1 MRIVKATRQD
11 WKWPAIFL
19 LAGLAGAAV
28 AYLYFFH
35 AFPEASIDLRLSRTE
50 IAERSAGWL
59 RLRGLNPAG
68 YRQSVLF
75 DPEDEARTYLERE
88 VGLEA
93 ANRLMTSEVPVWRW
107 RVRFFRPPQKE
118 EFVVRLTTAGQ
129 LTGFRHLIDEK
140 APGARLGKDEAQRLA
155 EIFLRAQK
163 AIDPAQYWLVSDSLD
178 ARPNRHDY
186 TFTWERR
193 NYRLKEA
200 TWRVSVTV
208 QGDRIGGYR
217 EFLKV
222 PEQWDRDYQRLR
234 SRNELLNMIATA
246 FYLPLLI
253 AGIIVLIRMAQRKRV
268 EWRAAVAIG
277 GLVGALFAVMGV
289 NQLPTVAAQFP
300 TNAPYSTSVAIVV
313 IGAVLAGALIGAFV
327 ALLAAAGAPLYSDLV
342 PNRIRLSKLFTLPG
356 LRSKEFFFS
365 TLIGYGMA
373 AMHIGAVVLFYIVAR
388 RFGAWAPLE
397 VNYDNAL
404 STYLPWLY
412 PMAVSLL
419 AATSEEFS
427 FRLFA
432 IPLLDRWL
440 KSRWVAIVV
449 PAFVWGFLHSSYPQ
463 QPAWIRGVEVGLIG
477 LLAGWVMLRFGILA
491 TLVWHYTVDAVMI
504 GLFLLR
510 SDNLGY
516 KISGALVGDV
526 VLIPLLVGV
535 VLYWQHGGFLE
546 DETLTGCGAAAP
558 GVAAA
563 VAAGAPQAAAAA
575 PGAAEPAAQ
584 PVPAPANA
592 YAPASPR
599 RMRIAIGAGL
609 AGVVLLLLVRPP
621 VLGDFIR
628 YTIGRRQAEV
638 IAVAHLR
645 GSGVDVSRF
654 RRVTV
659 REQAASSTRAE
670 YLRETAGLAETNR
683 IYSAGHARLAVWR
696 TRFFRPLEKSEYSVR
711 LAPDGTDPRTH
722 YQQDEQA
729 PGAAL
734 LAAEAQARA
743 EAFLKARGV
752 TLDDYNLVQSNP
764 EKRPARNDF
773 AFVWE
778 GKKPLAGEA
787 RERVAVDL
795 TGDRL
800 SGPLYSIK
808 IPEDWERNH
817 TRQRLSTLLLPVYI
831 GLWVAVAV
839 VVFAKRVGRTTLR
852 WTLYAG
858 IGAIGAALVLSAAV
872 VNLPAWEAGY
882 DTSIPWGTEMTREAV
897 GAVMA
902 AMGAFVGLLLA
913 AMTADTLLG
922 SRFGRVDL
930 LPASGRERAQYLR
943 EALILGVCGALA
955 MRGVQL
961 AARALTAL
969 IPAPMVAPPAAADIG
984 SSSFC
989 PAGAALFSAL
999 NSSLWILLVG
1009 GVAAG
1014 VVFAWLRRP
1023 LAIAAALLATA
1034 AFVALP
1040 GALSLAAY
1048 ARDFAYALAMV
1059 GALAGLVWLL
1069 RLNIAGYLVAA
1080 VLAALLPATIALAR
1094 HPAFSSD
1101 ATACGAVLALAA
1113 VGLLLWIRRESEKL
1127 TIEPLNH

>member
-1 MRIVKATRQD
+1 MRIVKATRRD

-19 LAGLAGAAV
+19 LAGLAGAAI
-28 AYLYFFH
+28 AYFYFFH

-50 IAERSAGWL
+50 IAERGAGWL

-88 VGLEA
+88 MGLEA
-93 ANRLMTSEVPVWRW
+93 ANRLMASQVPVWRW

-163 AIDPAQYWLVSDSLD
+163 AIDPAHYWLVSDSLD

-440 KSRWVAIVV
+440 KSRWLAIVI

-510 SDNLGY
+510 SDNLGF

-535 VLYWQHGGFLE
+535 VLYWQHGGFVE
-546 DETLTGCGAAAP
+546 DETLTGYRAAAP
-558 GVAAA
+558 GVAAE
-563 VAAGAPQAAAAA
+563 VAAGTPQA
-575 PGAAEPAAQ
+575 AAEPAAE
-584 PVPAPANA
+584 PVPAPAG
-592 YAPASPR
+592 PR
-599 RMRIAIGAGL
+599 RVRIAIGAGL
-609 AGVVLLLLVRPP
+609 AGVVLLLLVRPL

-638 IAVAHLR
+638 VAVTHLR
-645 GSGVDVSRF
+645 GSGVNVERF

-670 YLRETAGLAETNR
+670 YLRERVGLAETNR

-711 LAPDGTDPRTH
+711 LAPDGSDPRTY

-734 LAAEAQARA
+734 SAAEAQARA

-752 TLDDYNLVQSNP
+752 TLDEYNLVQSNP

-773 AFVWE
+773 SFVWE

-800 SGPLYSIK
+800 SGPFYSIK

-839 VVFAKRVGRTTLR
+839 VVFAKRVGRATLR

-858 IGAIGAALVLSAAV
+858 VGALGAALVLSAAV

-882 DTSIPWGTEMTREAV
+882 DTSIPWSTEMTREAL
-897 GAVMA
+897 GAVMG

-943 EALILGVCGALA
+943 EALILGACGALG

-999 NSSLWILLVG
+999 NASLWMVLVG

-1023 LAIAAALLATA
+1023 RAIAAALLATT

-1048 ARDFAYALAMV
+1048 ARDFAYALATV
-1059 GALAGLVWLL
+1059 GALTGLVWLL

-1094 HPAFSSD
+1094 HPAFGSD

-1113 VGLLLWIRRESEKL
+1113 VGLLLWIHTEES
-1127 TIEPLNH
+1127 TVGSLNH

>member
-19 LAGLAGAAV
+19 LAGLAGAAI

-50 IAERSAGWL
+50 IAERGAGWL

-88 VGLEA
+88 MGLEA
-93 ANRLMTSEVPVWRW
+93 ANRLMASEVPVWRW

-155 EIFLRAQK
+155 EVFLRAQK
-163 AIDPAQYWLVSDSLD
+163 AIDPAHYWLVSDSLD

-289 NQLPTVAAQFP
+289 NQLPMVAAQFP

-440 KSRWVAIVV
+440 KSRWLAIVI

-510 SDNLGY
+510 SDNLGF

-535 VLYWQHGGFLE
+535 VLYWQHGGFVE
-546 DETLTGCGAAAP
+546 DETLTGYRAAAP
-558 GVAAA
+558 GVAAE
-563 VAAGAPQAAAAA
+563 VAAGAPQAAAE
-575 PGAAEPAAQ
+575 PAAEP
-584 PVPAPANA
+584 VPASAGA
-592 YAPASPR
+592 YAPAGPR

-609 AGVVLLLLVRPP
+609 AGVVLLFLVRPP

-645 GSGVDVSRF
+645 GSGVNVERF

-670 YLRETAGLAETNR
+670 YLRETVGLAETNR

-711 LAPDGTDPRTH
+711 LAPDGSDPRTY

-734 LAAEAQARA
+734 SAAEAQARA

-773 AFVWE
+773 SFVWE
-778 GKKPLAGEA
+778 GKKPLASEA

-800 SGPLYSIK
+800 SGPFYSIK

-817 TRQRLSTLLLPVYI
+817 TRQRLSTLLLPLYM

-839 VVFAKRVGRTTLR
+839 VVFAKRVGRATLR

-858 IGAIGAALVLSAAV
+858 VGALGAALVLSAAV

-882 DTSIPWGTEMTREAV
+882 DTSIPWSTEMTREAL
-897 GAVMA
+897 GAVMG

-913 AMTADTLLG
+913 AMAADTLLG

-943 EALILGVCGALA
+943 EALILGACGALA

-961 AARALTAL
+961 AARALTVL
-969 IPAPMVAPPAAADIG
+969 IPAPMVAPPVAADIG
-984 SSSFC
+984 PSSFC

-999 NSSLWILLVG
+999 NSSLWMVLVG

-1023 LAIAAALLATA
+1023 RAIAAALLATA
-1034 AFVALP
+1034 AFLALP

-1048 ARDFAYALAMV
+1048 ARDFAYALATV

-1080 VLAALLPATIALAR
+1080 VLAVLLPATIALAR
-1094 HPAFSSD
+1094 HPAFGSD

-1113 VGLLLWIRRESEKL
+1113 VGLLLWIHAEES
-1127 TIEPLNH
+1127 TMGSLNP